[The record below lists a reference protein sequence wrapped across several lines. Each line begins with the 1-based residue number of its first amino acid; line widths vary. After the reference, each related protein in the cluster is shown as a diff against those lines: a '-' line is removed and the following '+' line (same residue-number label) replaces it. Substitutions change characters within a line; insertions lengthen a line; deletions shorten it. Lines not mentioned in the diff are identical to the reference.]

1 MEKYFG
7 MKWCGQFNFSMHL
20 LSLLIY
26 REATFLQAGS
36 SFRFFHDMVLG
47 TCMKIQSANKLNT
60 VAIYD
65 TFMLSSTFFQL
76 SVKYIM
82 HFPAVAYFA

>member
-1 MEKYFG
+1 MADLISLCIYYPYGFIEK
-7 MKWCGQFNFSMHL
+7 L
-20 LSLLIY
+20 LSY
-26 REATFLQAGS
+26 RLVALFT
-36 SFRFFHDMVLG
+36 FFHDMVLD

-82 HFPAVAYFA
+82 HFPAVAYCA